1 MTVKWPRLAHSGPG
15 WGRRL
20 ANGQS
25 GRAARHTGS
34 VSGTG
39 TGSVSG
45 TGTGTGRTAACGE
58 SAGDTEHAESLRKQ
72 IPSRIHG
79 RASQDDRPGPD

>member
-1 MTVKWPRLAHSGPG
+1 MTHDCQMAQTGTLWPRLGPPF
-15 WGRRL
+15 
-20 ANGQS
+20 GQS
-25 GRAARHTGS
+25 GRAARHTASDAGN
-34 VSGTG
+34 
-39 TGSVSG
+39 
-45 TGTGTGRTAACGE
+45 GTGTGRTAACGE